1 MIIKINIPIWV
12 PIVNYRTMT
21 KEKKILAVKG
31 NKMYQYEWMKEEIS
45 EFYEAIY
52 QKNNEEI
59 FDEAIGII
67 RTYQYFY
74 KSKRVTSLWNKVRND
89 VISLFPNRRLFLNEF
104 SNWHNKQLLRNQ
116 AKDVVQE
123 DLIKMAKFI
132 W

>member
-1 MIIKINIPIWV
+1 
-12 PIVNYRTMT
+12 MT
-21 KEKKILAVKG
+21 KEKKLLAVKG

-59 FDEAIGII
+59 FDEAIGLI
-67 RTYQYFY
+67 RTYQHFY
-74 KSKRVTSLWNKVRND
+74 KSKRVTALWNKVRND

-116 AKDVVQE
+116 AKDVVPE
-123 DLIKMAKFI
+123 DLIKIAKFM